1 MGMSSPKKS
10 APTIMNKPPRPP
22 PPKPLRLPSR
32 SKPMSKWSPSA
43 NPDTMDMVDTDT
55 EDTDTTTA
63 RRSLKPPPT
72 TCPLSPPSTSPSKSN
87 TPAPS
92 RPVSTN
98 PSTSPSLAAKTS
110 SKSAPSPFPSALLD
124 LENLPAKRLSSPSPN
139 KSVSNLSTDTL
150 MSPHPLPPLML
161 PLLRNKNLA
170 NDQNLCRSIA
180 QGCFQVNYYISIFI
194 LLFMPSSPHSTK
206 P

>member
-1 MGMSSPKKS
+1 
-10 APTIMNKPPRPP
+10 
-22 PPKPLRLPSR
+22 
-32 SKPMSKWSPSA
+32 
-43 NPDTMDMVDTDT
+43 MDMVDTDT

-98 PSTSPSLAAKTS
+98 PSTCPLSAAKTS
-110 SKSAPSPFPSALLD
+110 LKNVPSPFPPTKTPPSLLPSASLD
-124 LENLPAKRLSSPSPN
+124 SENPPAKRSSSPSPN
-139 KSVSNLSTDTL
+139 KSVSYLSTDTP
-150 MSPHPLPPLML
+150 MSPHPLPPLMP

-170 NDQNLCRSIA
+170 NIDHQNLCRSIA
-180 QGCFQVNYYISIFI
+180 QECFQVNYYISIFI
-194 LLFMPSSPHSTK
+194 LLFMPSKIPPPFKTNHPSFLLMG
-206 P
+206 

>member
-1 MGMSSPKKS
+1 
-10 APTIMNKPPRPP
+10 MNKPPRPP

-43 NPDTMDMVDTDT
+43 NPDTTDMVDTDT

-72 TCPLSPPSTSPSKSN
+72 MCPLSP
-87 TPAPS
+87 
-92 RPVSTN
+92 
-98 PSTSPSLAAKTS
+98 AKTS
-110 SKSAPSPFPSALLD
+110 LKNVPSPFPPSKTPPSLLPSASLD
-124 LENLPAKRLSSPSPN
+124 SENTPAKRSSSPSQN
-139 KSVSNLSTDTL
+139 KSVSNLSTDTP
-150 MSPHPLPPLML
+150 MSPHPLPPLMP

-170 NDQNLCRSIA
+170 NIDHQNLCRSIA
-180 QGCFQVNYYISIFI
+180 QECFQVNYYISIFI
-194 LLFMPSSPHSTK
+194 LLFMPSKIP